1 MVVHPMVICPIVY
14 LMRSFKFWMIKNPKV
29 SLSTN
34 CLNLLKYKKTKVECV
49 LNFLQN
55 AKNIAFRHGF
65 DQFNSPM
72 VSHNGCKGATKDTKH
87 ENKGA
92 KK

>member
-1 MVVHPMVICPIVY
+1 
-14 LMRSFKFWMIKNPKV
+14 
-29 SLSTN
+29 
-34 CLNLLKYKKTKVECV
+34 
-49 LNFLQN
+49 LQN
-55 AKNIAFRHGF
+55 AENITLRHGF

-92 KK
+92 KKNSKDGLKILYI